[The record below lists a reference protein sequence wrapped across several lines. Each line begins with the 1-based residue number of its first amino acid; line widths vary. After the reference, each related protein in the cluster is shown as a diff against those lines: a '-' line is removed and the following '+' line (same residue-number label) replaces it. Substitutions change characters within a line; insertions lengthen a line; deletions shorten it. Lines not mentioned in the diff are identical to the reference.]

1 MIQIN
6 NGYKDYYYLQ
16 EDGNIYNASNGVIMK
31 PDKKHL
37 YRLK

>member
-31 PDKKHL
+31 PDGKHL